1 MLDYPA
7 GWTCERT
14 VLKFE
19 YYLLSTLPLGEALAG
34 RRAPGGIRRVP
45 PAPRALSPDGRR
57 TSSWLTESSPLRAA
71 SGAARTIAH

>member
-19 YYLLSTLPLGEALAG
+19 YYLLSTLPLNEALSARPMAFSSRLPSTTTAS
-34 RRAPGGIRRVP
+34 RRC
-45 PAPRALSPDGRR
+45 
-57 TSSWLTESSPLRAA
+57 
-71 SGAARTIAH
+71 